1 MAQRSTSAATLSDVA
16 REAGVSL
23 ATASRSLNG
32 SDRKVNEEDRQR
44 VLDAAARLGYIPNL
58 SAQAVAK
65 GSTSTVALLVSDIA
79 DPYFSGI
86 ASGVI
91 HEADA
96 HGLIVTMAVTERSA
110 ARELALVRTL
120 RGQRPRFIILVG
132 SRSADASGDVAQAQ
146 AALVAEL
153 DAFQAG
159 GGRVV
164 MISQH
169 ELPYAT
175 VLLDNY
181 GGARELARQLV
192 ARGYRRFAAI
202 TGQKTLLTSSDRLR
216 GFVDGLA
223 ESDIELP
230 AERIV
235 NAEFTRN
242 GGYDGARQLIA
253 SGLGDT
259 ELVFAVNDVMA
270 VGAMSA
276 LREAGLAPRDTGDGA
291 GADLGIAIAGFD
303 DISTARDVSP
313 ALTTVRVPLEELGRK
328 AIELALRENGDAS
341 ERTAS
346 ASTTVI
352 LRDSTP
358 QV

>member
-1 MAQRSTSAATLSDVA
+1 VTLSDVA

-23 ATASRSLNG
+23 ATASRSING
-32 SDRKVNEEDRQR
+32 SDRKVNEEYRQR
-44 VLDAAARLGYIPNL
+44 VLEAAARLGYIPNL

-91 HEADA
+91 NEADA

-110 ARELALVRTL
+110 SRELALVRTL

-132 SRSADASGDVAQAQ
+132 SRSADASGDVAQAKD
-146 AALVAEL
+146 ALIAEL
-153 DAFQAG
+153 NAFEAS

-181 GGARELARQLV
+181 EGARELARQLV
-192 ARGYRRFAAI
+192 SRGYRQFAAI
-202 TGQKTLLTSSDRLR
+202 SGNETLLTSSDRLR
-216 GFVDGLA
+216 GFTDGLA

-230 AERIV
+230 AERIAR
-235 NAEFTRN
+235 AEFTRN
-242 GGYDGARQLIA
+242 GGYDGARRLIA

-259 ELVFAVNDVMA
+259 QLIFAVNDVMA

-276 LREAGLAPRDTGDGA
+276 LREAGRAPDG
-291 GADLGIAIAGFD
+291 GASDRSRSGSAAPVAVAGFD
-303 DISTARDVSP
+303 DIPTALDVFP
-313 ALTTVRVPLEELGRK
+313 ALTTVRVPLEQLGRT
-328 AIELALRENGDAS
+328 AIELAMSDAADPS
-341 ERTAS
+341 TRTS
-346 ASTTVI
+346 SVSTTVV

-358 QV
+358 PI